1 MKDIINIVLDLVY
14 NWFGAVMGQGLIR
27 KRILEILHYHFKLII
42 APEGSIPSHA
52 PPFYISISQKSV
64 QPCSR
69 LRRQTFRR

>member
-42 APEGSIPSHA
+42 APGRLDSFSRPAFLHFYLTKICTTMLAIATTDIP
-52 PPFYISISQKSV
+52 
-64 QPCSR
+64 
-69 LRRQTFRR
+69 

>member
-52 PPFYISISQKSV
+52 PPF
-64 QPCSR
+64 
-69 LRRQTFRR
+69 